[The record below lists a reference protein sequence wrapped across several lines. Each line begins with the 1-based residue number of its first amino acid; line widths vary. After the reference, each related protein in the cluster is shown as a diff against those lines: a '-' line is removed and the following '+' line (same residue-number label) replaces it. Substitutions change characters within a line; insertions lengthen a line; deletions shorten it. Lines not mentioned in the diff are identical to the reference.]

1 MYIIKITICLP
12 SFSYHEKKYF
22 STASLSI
29 NVLLAVF
36 ECVDILIPSLNRL
49 EIHCD
54 NKFIIKVK

>member
-12 SFSYHEKKYF
+12 SFPITRRNIF

-36 ECVDILIPSLNRL
+36 ECVEHINTLSESFRDPL
-49 EIHCD
+49 
-54 NKFIIKVK
+54 